1 MPDIRDAFVVNSEL
15 LRDAGRLLA
24 LGLSPQRRP
33 SSEPDYARL
42 LRRWLDDP
50 LLERVTRDLASGL
63 GLRLIDVSDY
73 GVTLGATPESPFS
86 LTVADY
92 RAGLSAEERLI
103 HGLVQVGLAAYLYPR
118 AEDLEAEGDVR
129 RVTVRELD
137 RFLREAC
144 QALVD
149 RHPAVA
155 DPPAERGELE
165 DAFRVYLRWPA
176 ARETADARRAA
187 KTTLGVIAHA
197 LARLAEA
204 GLLRRSGDEDGGAY
218 QALQRYR
225 VQVRELA
232 AHEALRAL
240 RGAAPARAAGA
251 QHPKEA

>member
-1 MPDIRDAFVVNSEL
+1 MSEGFPVTSEL

-24 LGLSPQRRP
+24 LGLSPTRRP

-50 LLERVTRDLASGL
+50 LLERVARDLAAGL

-92 RAGLSAEERLI
+92 RASLSAEERLL
-103 HGLVQVGLAAYLYPR
+103 HGLVQVGLAAFLYPR
-118 AEDLEAEGDVR
+118 AEDLEAEGEVR

-137 RFLREAC
+137 QFMREAC
-144 QALVD
+144 QALAE
-149 RHPAVA
+149 RNPAVA
-155 DPPAERGELE
+155 DPPVEHTELE
-165 DAFRVYLRWPA
+165 EAFRVYLRWPA
-176 ARETADARRAA
+176 TRETADARRAA
-187 KTTLGVIAHA
+187 KTTTGIIAHA
-197 LARLAEA
+197 LTRLSEA
-204 GLLRRSGDEDGGAY
+204 GLLRRCGDEDGGAY
-218 QALQRYR
+218 QALHRYR

-240 RGAAPARAAGA
+240 RAARGGA
-251 QHPKEA
+251 